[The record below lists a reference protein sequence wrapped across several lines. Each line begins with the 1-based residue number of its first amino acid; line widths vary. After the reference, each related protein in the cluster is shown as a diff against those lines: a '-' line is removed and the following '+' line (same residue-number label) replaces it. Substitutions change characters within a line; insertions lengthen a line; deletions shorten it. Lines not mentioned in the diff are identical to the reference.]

1 MLRLRLRWRALSQLL
16 SAPSASPISQ
26 LLGYHSRLLSAAA
39 PAVSTNHSF
48 AVEDYLVST
57 CGLPQA
63 QALKASHKLAHLKS
77 PANPDA
83 VLAFLAGLGL
93 SGADVAALVAR
104 DPRFLCA
111 GVGTILAPNVAALT
125 GLGLACSDI
134 AHLLWHAPGK
144 FHRPQYTLLPC
155 ASSGPTRISSLL
167 SSANPTF
174 CRPTSTG
181 WSSPL
186 SRSCESLGL
195 VLVILPSCVP
205 LNHGCSPAT

>member
-134 AHLLWHAPGK
+134 AHLLWHAPTSSIVPNI
-144 FHRPQYTLLPC
+144 HYCLVHLRVLRESPLCYQAQILHSLVRPRQGGQAHC
-155 ASSGPTRISSLL
+155 RAPTRVWDWSL
-167 SSANPTF
+167 
-174 CRPTSTG
+174 
-181 WSSPL
+181 
-186 SRSCESLGL
+186 
-195 VLVILPSCVP
+195 
-205 LNHGCSPAT
+205 